1 MNLKNRS
8 KVSAEFNMSSMTDMV
23 FLLLIFFMLTSTLV
37 TTSAL
42 DVILPKSKAQTVKK
56 STVTVTIN
64 PELQLSVNNDIVD
77 VSQLEIAIL
86 EAAANDPE
94 AVIILRADA
103 SVPTGETVRV
113 MDIFHRFAHCNKAA
127 IYLIRLINTTQR

>member
-64 PELQLSVNNDIVD
+64 PDLQVSVNSDIVD
-77 VSQLEIAIL
+77 KTLLETAIL
-86 EAAANDPE
+86 EAAASDPE
-94 AVIILRADA
+94 AVIILRADE
-103 SVPTGETVRV
+103 SVPTGETVRI
-113 MDIFHRFAHCNKAA
+113 MDIAYRNRIKMVLA
-127 IYLIRLINTTQR
+127 TDPS

>member
-64 PELQLSVNNDIVD
+64 PDLQLSVNSDIVD
-77 VSQLEIAIL
+77 PSQLEIAIL
-86 EAAANDPE
+86 EAAASDPE
-94 AVIILRADA
+94 AVIILRADE

-113 MDIFHRFAHCNKAA
+113 MDIAYRNRIKMVLA
-127 IYLIRLINTTQR
+127 TDPS

>member
-1 MNLKNRS
+1 
-8 KVSAEFNMSSMTDMV
+8 MSSMTDMV

-64 PELQLSVNNDIVD
+64 QDLQVSVNSDIVD
-77 VSQLEIAIL
+77 PSQLEIAIL
-86 EAAANDPE
+86 EAAASDPE
-94 AVIILRADA
+94 AVIILRADE

-113 MDIFHRFAHCNKAA
+113 MDIAYRNRIKMVLA
-127 IYLIRLINTTQR
+127 TDPS

>member
-1 MNLKNRS
+1 MNLRNRN

-56 STVTVTIN
+56 SMVTVTIN
-64 PELQLSVNNDIVD
+64 PALQVSVNAHLVD
-77 VSQLEIAIL
+77 PANLEMAIL
-86 EAAANDPE
+86 EGAASDPE
-94 AVIILRADA
+94 AVIILRVDGK
-103 SVPTGETVRV
+103 VPTEETVRI
-113 MDIFHRFAHCNKAA
+113 MDIAYRNRIKMVLA
-127 IYLIRLINTTQR
+127 TDPT

>member
-64 PELQLSVNNDIVD
+64 PDLQVSVNSDIVD
-77 VSQLEIAIL
+77 KTVLESAIL
-86 EAAANDPE
+86 EAAASDPE
-94 AVIILRADA
+94 AVIILRADE
-103 SVPTGETVRV
+103 SVPTGETVRI
-113 MDIFHRFAHCNKAA
+113 MDIAYRNRIKMVLA
-127 IYLIRLINTTQR
+127 TDPS

>member
-94 AVIILRADA
+94 AVIILRSDA

-113 MDIFHRFAHCNKAA
+113 MDIAYRNRIKMVLA
-127 IYLIRLINTTQR
+127 TDPS

>member
-64 PELQLSVNNDIVD
+64 PDLQVSVNSDIVD
-77 VSQLEIAIL
+77 KSLLETAIL
-86 EAAANDPE
+86 EAAASDPE
-94 AVIILRADA
+94 AVIILRADE
-103 SVPTGETVRV
+103 SVPTGETVRI
-113 MDIFHRFAHCNKAA
+113 MDIAYRNRIKMVLATAPS
-127 IYLIRLINTTQR
+127 

>member
-113 MDIFHRFAHCNKAA
+113 MDIAYRNRIKMVLATDPSK
-127 IYLIRLINTTQR
+127 